1 MKRVSQ
7 LAEHVTKS
15 AQPNLAAVEAEVVE
29 VDEGQV
35 RASSG
40 SRLLLPRHT
49 CSWNQR
55 PPGRRRY
62 CPCGRVLSAHTHTH
76 NEQVLDW
83 PIFDEKMKV
92 DDAFVQRFLT
102 EGFLTLTPDLPEGHA
117 AKIDARLKEM
127 SPPVVSTE
135 EEGEALPKVVIN
147 GVERGYLVMND
158 EGKVT
163 SANGKRTTGYDNSGE
178 PVLPELDDLLEAP
191 NVKSAMTALL
201 GENYM
206 VDADR
211 GSNFTIPGRKANTDW
226 HRDGNDKRRHHHP
239 RMLCV
244 RLTAG
249 ERPRSQNPPVALQ
262 TKPPRRCACLQDGA
276 VLPAGG
282 DAEDGTDRRRCP
294 VSVALRL
301 RPRLPES

>member
-35 RASSG
+35 RTSSG

-55 PPGRRRY
+55 PPGRCRY

-117 AKIDARLKEM
+117 AKIDAE
-127 SPPVVSTE
+127 SW
-135 EEGEALPKVVIN
+135 
-147 GVERGYLVMND
+147 
-158 EGKVT
+158 
-163 SANGKRTTGYDNSGE
+163 
-178 PVLPELDDLLEAP
+178 
-191 NVKSAMTALL
+191 
-201 GENYM
+201 
-206 VDADR
+206 
-211 GSNFTIPGRKANTDW
+211 FTPAAK
-226 HRDGNDKRRHHHP
+226 
-239 RMLCV
+239 C
-244 RLTAG
+244 
-249 ERPRSQNPPVALQ
+249 
-262 TKPPRRCACLQDGA
+262 DGA
-276 VLPAGG
+276 
-282 DAEDGTDRRRCP
+282 
-294 VSVALRL
+294 
-301 RPRLPES
+301 